1 MPISFESALG
11 IHEKALH
18 LRTKRAE
25 VLANNLANVDTPHFK
40 AKDIDFKAVLNS
52 QMNSQSSAMRMSTT
66 HSSHQSG
73 SFSSQQST
81 EINGQETELLFR
93 TPLQPSIDGNTVDEQ
108 MEQAEFMK
116 NAMQHQASYTFLN
129 KKFKGL
135 SSALKGE

>member
-1 MPISFESALG
+1 MPISFEAALG
-11 IHEKALH
+11 IHEQALH

-25 VLANNLANVDTPHFK
+25 VLANNLANVDTPNFK

-52 QMNSQSSAMRMSTT
+52 HMNSSAPTLKMATN
-66 HSSHQSG
+66 HSAHRRGMFDSG
-73 SFSSQQST
+73 PSA
-81 EINGQETELLFR
+81 EINGEDVELLYR
-93 TPLQPSIDGNTVDEQ
+93 TPLQPSVDGNTVDEQ

-135 SSALKGE
+135 SSALRGE

>member
-1 MPISFESALG
+1 MPISFEAALG
-11 IHEKALH
+11 IHEQALH

-25 VLANNLANVDTPHFK
+25 VLANNLANVDTPNFK

-52 QMNSQSSAMRMSTT
+52 KMNSSAPTLKMATS
-66 HSSHQSG
+66 HSAHRSDMFDSG
-73 SFSSQQST
+73 PSA
-81 EINGQETELLFR
+81 EINGEDVELLYR
-93 TPLQPSIDGNTVDEQ
+93 TPLQPSVDGNTVDEQ

-135 SSALKGE
+135 SSALRGE